1 MKTFH
6 EFIRDALFYL
16 LLILSFGCKSESEN
30 ETEKAYKLK
39 IAYNVFYD
47 SETDNY
53 EVFSMDLDGS
63 NKQNITNF
71 KGVEWTYYAHE
82 DDLYFVSDKDSTHRN
97 YRLYKMKADG
107 SKKKLVNNIRL
118 SDSWHSSRN
127 SGSEFIVLPHK
138 SVDTAFYIVNI
149 NGTIIDKIRPDLKY
163 FSDPAFSPDGKQI
176 AFRGARYETKR
187 DSSFVDEI
195 YIMNA
200 DGSNLKQLTHYPE
213 TDTTAMWYAYK
224 AGPPK
229 WHPTENFISYGSFQ
243 NGKYRLFGVSFDGKK
258 QWELFESKKGHVY
271 HDWSPNGKWIVMDA
285 AMNDQAPFHIELMNW
300 ETKDKKVLTD
310 STYQYHQS
318 PVFVKVY
325 E

>member
-1 MKTFH
+1 MKKYL
-6 EFIRDALFYL
+6 ALLF
-16 LLILSFGCKSESEN
+16 LIIFSCIF
-30 ETEKAYKLK
+30 ETKQDETQDEKPFKLK

-82 DDLYFVSDKDSTHRN
+82 DDVYFISDKDSIHRN

-107 SKKKLVNNIRL
+107 SKKMLVNNIRL
-118 SDSWHSSRN
+118 SDSWHNSRKN
-127 SGSEFIVLPHK
+127 GSEFILLPHK
-138 SVDTAFYIVNI
+138 SVDTAFYIVNTD
-149 NGTIIDKIRPDLKY
+149 GKIIAKIRPDLKY

-195 YIMNA
+195 YAMNT

-229 WHPTENFISYGSFQ
+229 WHPTENFISYASFQ
-243 NGKYRLFGVSFDGKK
+243 NGKYRIFGVSLDGKK
-258 QWELFESKKGHVY
+258 QWELFESDKGHVY
-271 HDWSPNGKWIVMDA
+271 HDWSPDGKWLVMDA
-285 AMNDQAPFHIELMNW
+285 AKNDEAPFHIELMNW
-300 ETKDKKVLTD
+300 DIKERKVLTSD
-310 STYQYHQS
+310 SPYQYNQS

-325 E
+325 D